1 MVGTK
6 KLTDLSRVCGINEY
20 GEQAL
25 LDRETAQ
32 TVIALKLA
40 ASGYDVPPSQA
51 TKATGVLDYA
61 SDLFRVYR
69 EQSRLLQSNLCPID
83 DRVQQFLNDALAPTG
98 DPIPQLPTTHL
109 SVDRYGLAK
118 ELSFPLGKDEFHN
131 AEISSFRLSN
141 GVLHNPLND
150 KRTTAG
156 VFHVADYGLPIP
168 ADKIPVPLVTYS
180 RLLTKAFQPPDD
192 LNTLPYTADWE
203 KPVPTMVSLMLR
215 PLVCPEVP
223 GVFPERRSEV
233 RFFVPGGCVSNLDFV
248 ENIFGNGGD
257 SRLPENDAGLD
268 TEHWTGTT
276 GCVVLAPHL
285 RKLLKKDVGLP
296 HVDQATEQ
304 QKAHG
309 MCWSDPT
316 ELYNGG
322 SPFKITMR
330 DERGIMV
337 TILADNYFGY
347 CSKFMKDGCF

>member
-1 MVGTK
+1 MVADTNK
-6 KLTDLSRVCGINEY
+6 TDLARVCGIDEN
-20 GEQAL
+20 GQQAP

-32 TVIALKLA
+32 LVIAVKLA
-40 ASGYDVPPSQA
+40 ASGYEVPSTEI
-51 TKATGVLDYA
+51 TKEAGVLDLA

-69 EQSRLLQSNLCPID
+69 EQSRLLQTNLCPID
-83 DRVQQFLNDALAPTG
+83 DRVQNFLNDALASTG
-98 DPIPQLPTTHL
+98 DPIPQVPSTHL
-109 SVDRYGLAK
+109 SADRYGLAK
-118 ELSFPLGKDEFHN
+118 ELSFPLGKIEYHN
-131 AEISSFRLSN
+131 SEISSFRLSN

-180 RLLTKAFQPPDD
+180 RLLTKAFQPPDE
-192 LNTLPYTADWE
+192 LNTLPYTSEWE
-203 KPVPTMVSLMLR
+203 TPVSTMVSLMLR
-215 PLVCPEVP
+215 PLVCPQVP

-285 RKLLKKDVGLP
+285 RQVLKKDMGLP
-296 HVDQATEQ
+296 HIDQATDP

-316 ELYNGG
+316 ELYNLGK
-322 SPFKITMR
+322 PFKITMR

-337 TILADNYFGY
+337 GQMWKH
-347 CSKFMKDGCF
+347 CS